1 MGKAKSHFI
10 TLNTI
15 LNLQLRQANNIT
27 LALIFAY
34 VEKPGAMRFGFLS
47 WPYRYHLEAQ
57 NLPVMPIRHA
67 RGPMNSTLH
76 KGPHQAVDQ
85 TLGTQA
91 QITERVAAPLLNAK
105 QAATWDAMHFDHNR
119 PTNLFALE
127 SAQVP

>member
-1 MGKAKSHFI
+1 M
-10 TLNTI
+10 LVLVLI
-15 LNLQLRQANNIT
+15 LV
-27 LALIFAY
+27 Y
-34 VEKPGAMRFGFLS
+34 GEKPGAMRFGFLS

-57 NLPVMPIRHA
+57 NLPVIPIRHA

-91 QITERVAAPLLNAK
+91 QIAERVAAPLLHAR
-105 QAATWDAMHFDHNR
+105 QAATSDAMHFDHSR